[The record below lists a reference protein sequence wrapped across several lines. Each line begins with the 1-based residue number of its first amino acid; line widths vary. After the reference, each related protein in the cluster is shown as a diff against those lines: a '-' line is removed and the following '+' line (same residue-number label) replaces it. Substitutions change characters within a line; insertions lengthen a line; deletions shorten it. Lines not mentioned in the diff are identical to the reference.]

1 MAISSTNKAKLNKM
15 NRAAQNV
22 SLGDLLAARQS
33 TTVTDAQ
40 ANASAVVIDT
50 GLTSIEGFVVQTY
63 RSGSLV
69 QAQKVTS
76 SGGNITINSGSAVTK
91 DDVINWIAY

>member
-22 SLGDLLAARQS
+22 SLGDLLAARQT
-33 TTVTDAQ
+33 TTVTAAQ
-40 ANASAVVIDT
+40 ATASAVVIDT
-50 GLTSIEGFVVQTY
+50 GLTAVEGFIVNIY

-69 QAQKVTS
+69 QDQKVTS
-76 SGGNITINSGSAVTK
+76 SGGNITINSGSAVTE